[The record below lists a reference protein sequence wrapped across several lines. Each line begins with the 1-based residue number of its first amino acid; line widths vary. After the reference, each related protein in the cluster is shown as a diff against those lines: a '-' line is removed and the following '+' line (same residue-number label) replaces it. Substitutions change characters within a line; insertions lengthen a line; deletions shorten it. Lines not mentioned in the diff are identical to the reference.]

1 MTREQEGGQI
11 VGGCCGS
18 MAKQNCIKEDISVT
32 VSFSIEEKK
41 EYFEAPVGW
50 AATDDRVGL
59 NVFLY
64 FHISLGGPLFMC

>member
-18 MAKQNCIKEDISVT
+18 MAKQNCIKEDIFVT

-41 EYFEAPVGW
+41 NILRHQLDGQP
-50 AATDDRVGL
+50 RVIGL
-59 NVFLY
+59 
-64 FHISLGGPLFMC
+64 G

>member
-18 MAKQNCIKEDISVT
+18 MAKQNCIIENIFVT

-50 AATDDRVGL
+50 AATNDRVGL
-59 NVFLY
+59 NVIFTFK
-64 FHISLGGPLFMC
+64 FH